1 MEVKDLEKQINEKFA
16 DLKEQ
21 VETKTSG
28 VKADEFK
35 ELEQKHADL
44 LNQIKE
50 SDQSESIEEMQKHL
64 DKLDVKMQ
72 KKTAQK
78 LEGMSKQS
86 FFDQLGNTLKGAKEQ
101 LSEMKNGKT
110 SSVKLETKEV
120 ADLDFDETTHNFTA
134 NSYATQTTERRG
146 LRESAYS
153 PLWLR
158 NFLPANST
166 DGSTIQYLKEDG
178 WNGAVGVW
186 DGTGSIDTLS
196 EKPGVSPKFDFE
208 TENVEWI
215 AGITRVKREM
225 LDDISWLRGYLSRKL
240 MTGKTG
246 LYVAENTQILN
257 KLTAGAN
264 STSYDGDNTT
274 LLEAVYDAAF
284 GQLLDNYNYPT
295 HIFVNNRDM
304 VNLIAL
310 NKAEGSGEYDLP
322 PNTVVVVNGQMTI
335 GGIPVIGTPQVDKGK
350 LLVIDA
356 NQTEFITRM
365 SPEIRFFEQDRDNVP
380 KNLITVRVEER
391 VLPIVYDSTAVIYG
405 EPAVPAG

>member
-1 MEVKDLEKQINEKFA
+1 MEIKELQTQIEEKFA
-16 DLKEQ
+16 DLKKQ
-21 VETKTSG
+21 VEEKTAG
-28 VKADEFK
+28 VKA
-35 ELEQKHADL
+35 EQLDD
-44 LNQIKE
+44 IKE
-50 SDQSESIEEMQKHL
+50 QMKTLEEKGVKSETIDTMQKHL

-78 LEGMSKQS
+78 LEGMTKQS
-86 FFDQLGNTLKGAKEQ
+86 FFDQLGNTLKEAKDQ
-101 LSEMKNGKT
+101 LSEMKNGKS
-110 SSVKLETKEV
+110 SSVKLETKAV
-120 ADLDFDETTHNFTA
+120 ADFDETTHNFTA

-146 LRESAYS
+146 LRESAFS

-178 WNGAVGVW
+178 WNGAAGVW

-196 EKPGVSPKFDFE
+196 EKTGVSPKFDFE

-284 GQLLDNYNYPT
+284 GQLLDNYHYPT

-405 EPAVPAG
+405 EPADVPEV